1 MFKLT
6 AIFAVIQGKV
16 TKTLRIIFSL
26 ACTLNLFIFPHS
38 KEKTLDHLFLFICPR
53 RNILQHFIFKRQ
65 LRKNKQIFSPDYSL
79 PLPRQFDIAF
89 S

>member
-26 ACTLNLFIFPHS
+26 AYTLNLFIFAHF
-38 KEKTLDHLFLFICPR
+38 KKTLDHLFLFICPR
-53 RNILQHFIFKRQ
+53 RNILQDFIFKRQ
-65 LRKNKQIFSPDYSL
+65 LRKNKQIFSPDCSL